1 MIGTIINCAKQQIHL
16 LLLSKSNCPVIPE
29 CYKRRIYCKK
39 NTVFNQNYNNFI
51 FQTAINGHK
60 HQSNNL
66 ISKIFGKTNFHWVR
80 FCDLCKASIQDMCPV
95 FPPILSSSLLQMGA
109 DIGGS
114 LAMFVA
120 SASLATLAVLVA
132 VLLLCLLKAL
142 ATLIGTIILALP
154 FLIAPLRNFCRMVL
168 CSSLV

>member
-1 MIGTIINCAKQQIHL
+1 MGADIGGSLAMFVA
-16 LLLSKSNCPVIPE
+16 SVRRP
-29 CYKRRIYCKK
+29 YKI
-39 NTVFNQNYNNFI
+39 
-51 FQTAINGHK
+51 
-60 HQSNNL
+60 L
-66 ISKIFGKTNFHWVR
+66 
-80 FCDLCKASIQDMCPV
+80 CPV
-95 FPPILSSSLLQMGA
+95 FPPILGSSLLQMGA

-168 CSSLV
+168 CS